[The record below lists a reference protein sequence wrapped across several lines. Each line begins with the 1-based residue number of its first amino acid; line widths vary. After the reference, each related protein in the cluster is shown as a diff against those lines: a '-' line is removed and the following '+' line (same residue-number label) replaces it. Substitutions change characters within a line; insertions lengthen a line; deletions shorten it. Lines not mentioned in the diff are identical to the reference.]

1 MAAAYFGKSHGT
13 GCRRSPIRILGCVCT
28 LGGALMLFRVPNT
41 RGYGEYP
48 PLTRKGGGDILAL
61 GQGLRPTCDSD
72 DGTGRRPGHEAGTK
86 TKTFPDTF
94 QNLPQLTSNRSISN
108 ALKSNG
114 SPHDVF

>member
-1 MAAAYFGKSHGT
+1 
-13 GCRRSPIRILGCVCT
+13 
-28 LGGALMLFRVPNT
+28 MLFRVLNT

-48 PLTRKGGGDILAL
+48 PLTRKGGGAL